1 MSYSFCNRH
10 TWDRVTQA
18 LWRKYPNKLNPN
30 VIAVDVLDRKVEE
43 DGTLHTVRMLGT
55 NWNMP
60 AFVTAMLGM
69 PDMCYALEYSVVDP
83 VKRTMTLKSVN
94 YTFSSVTEV
103 IESIK
108 YCENPEDLSSYVLR
122 IYIFIFYSTFHY

>member
-1 MSYSFCNRH
+1 MGFFRH

-30 VIAVDVLDRKVEE
+30 VVAVDVLDRRVDE
-43 DGTLHTVRMLGT
+43 DGNLHSVRVLGT

-60 AFVTAMLGM
+60 TFVTAMLGM
-69 PDMCYALEYSVVDP
+69 PDMCYALEYSIVDP
-83 VKRTMTLKSVN
+83 VKKTMTLKSVN

-108 YCENPEDLSSYVLR
+108 YSLNPDDLS
-122 IYIFIFYSTFHY
+122 T

>member
-1 MSYSFCNRH
+1 M
-10 TWDRVTQA
+10 
-18 LWRKYPNKLNPN
+18 WRKYPNKLNPN
-30 VIAVDVLDRKVEE
+30 VVAVDVLDRRVEE
-43 DGTLHTVRMLGT
+43 DGTLHSVRVLGT

-60 AFVTAMLGM
+60 AFVTAILGM

-83 VKRTMTLKSVN
+83 VTKTMTLKSVN

-108 YCENPEDLSSYVLR
+108 YRENPEDLSS
-122 IYIFIFYSTFHY
+122 